1 MARPNTY
8 PRKLRERAIHMV
20 AELRHDYPSEHAAMT
35 RWLECSAPVR
45 PRHCAP
51 GFVGN
56 KSTPGADQ
64 G

>member
-35 RWLECSAPVR
+35 AVAGMLCTGSP
-45 PRHCAP
+45 
-51 GFVGN
+51 
-56 KSTPGADQ
+56 
-64 G
+64 